1 MHMRC
6 TRGAHAVHMRCTC
19 GAHAVHMRCTCGA
32 HAVHMQSVR
41 DLHSGVGGGRRQHS
55 LEQRAYPGGPL
66 QGPVLQR
73 VEEAHAAQ
81 LADRRLLGLLECR
94 GKDLV
99 GRRPRARQPRRLAAS
114 PNPNPPQPQR
124 LS

>member
-1 MHMRC
+1 
-6 TRGAHAVHMRCTC
+6 
-19 GAHAVHMRCTCGA
+19 
-32 HAVHMQSVR
+32 MQSVR

-55 LEQRAYPGGPL
+55 LEQRAYPGDPL

-81 LADRRLLGLLECR
+81 LADCRMLGLLECR

-99 GRRPRARQPRRLAAS
+99 GARQPRRLAAS
-114 PNPNPPQPQR
+114 PKPIPPHSR
-124 LS
+124 LLPWP